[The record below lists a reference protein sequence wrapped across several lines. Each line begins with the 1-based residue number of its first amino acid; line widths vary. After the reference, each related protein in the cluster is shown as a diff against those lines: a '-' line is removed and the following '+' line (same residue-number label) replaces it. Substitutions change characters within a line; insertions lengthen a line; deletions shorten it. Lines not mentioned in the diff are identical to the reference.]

1 LLECVCPRIHA
12 GIRKLVD
19 TRAELVGFVRLLRN
33 VRVTPEKIVAAAA
46 KRTAQAV
53 AGRSVLL
60 IEDTTEINYEAKRGR
75 KRGLGQVGNGK
86 DIGLFLH
93 PVVAVDAEDG
103 SVLGLAGARIWR
115 RTKTKSATYQ
125 ADPIET
131 KESFRWIEVVAQAK
145 AAVPLATRTTVVAD
159 READIFELMARL
171 PPLGVDILIRSNH
184 DRALSGRSRT
194 KKPDGL
200 PRRLLEALA
209 AWPQAGQISLDLPAR
224 TGRAAQRID
233 LAVRF
238 GPVTLHQPRQGA
250 DLRDPNSVTLN
261 IVEVK
266 QINPPPPT
274 DTDKGKGKGK
284 SKEQPIVWR
293 LLTTHAVTSM
303 AEATHIVELYR
314 RRWTIEQ
321 VFRTLKSQAIDLEES
336 LLAEGDALERLA
348 ITTMSAAIIVMQ
360 LVSARGTAGQ
370 SLPATR
376 VFSSAEIDCL
386 HALTARFEG
395 KTDKQKNHHPPESLA
410 WAAWHIARMGGWT
423 GYATERPPGPITFA
437 NGLKRFFAIAEGFA
451 IGKNGSSQKDVCRH

>member
-1 LLECVCPRIHA
+1 LLERVCTRLSA
-12 GIRKLVD
+12 GLRKLSD

-33 VRVTPEKIVAAAA
+33 ARVTPEKIVGAATR
-46 KRTAQAV
+46 RTAQAV
-53 AGRSVLL
+53 AGQHVLL
-60 IEDTTEINYEAKRGR
+60 IEDTTEINYEAKRVR
-75 KRGLGQVGNGK
+75 KRGLGVVGNGK
-86 DIGLFLH
+86 DIGLFVH
-93 PVVAVDAEDG
+93 PVVAVDAADG

-131 KESFRWIEVVAQAK
+131 KESYRWIETVAQAK
-145 AAVPLATRTTVVAD
+145 AVVPLAARTTVVAD

-171 PPLGVDILIRSNH
+171 PPLGIDILIRANH

-194 KKPDGL
+194 QTPDGL

-224 TGRAAQRID
+224 TGRPAQRID

-238 GPVTLHQPRQGA
+238 GPVTLHKPRRGA
-250 DLRDPNSVTLN
+250 DPRDPESVTLN
-261 IVEVK
+261 VVEVT
-266 QINPPPPT
+266 QIHPPPPNP
-274 DTDKGKGKGK
+274 KGNGNG
-284 SKEQPIVWR
+284 KEQGIVWR
-293 LLTTHAVTSM
+293 LLTTHAVT
-303 AEATHIVELYR
+303 ALEEAVHIVELYR

-321 VFRTLKSQAIDLEES
+321 VFRTLKSQAVDLEDS
-336 LLAEGDALERLA
+336 LLAEGEALERLA
-348 ITTMSAAIIVMQ
+348 ATTLSAAIIVMQ
-360 LVSARGTAGQ
+360 LVTARGTAGQ

-376 VFSSAEIDCL
+376 VFSTAEIDCL

-395 KTDKQKNHHPPESLA
+395 KTDKQRNHHPKESLA

-437 NGLKRFFAIAEGFA
+437 NGLKRFFAIAEGFE
-451 IGKNGSSQKDVCRH
+451 IGKPTLNLKTSLN